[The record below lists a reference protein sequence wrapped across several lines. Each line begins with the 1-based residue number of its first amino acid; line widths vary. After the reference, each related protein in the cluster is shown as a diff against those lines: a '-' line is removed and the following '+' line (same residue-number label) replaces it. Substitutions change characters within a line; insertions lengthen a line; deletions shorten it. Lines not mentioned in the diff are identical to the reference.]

1 MSPNELADC
10 AGSVSIHP
18 VLRRGVSFLAL
29 LAVIA
34 APAVTSTRLFC
45 RYTGQEIVGC
55 GEARVPQ
62 GAHVRADDCCD
73 HRTLR
78 ALEGMRQ
85 ADYSRQLGPATTVA
99 IGASSVLPAAAF
111 ALASPAAERAPL
123 SSTGPP
129 AFLAHRALLI

>member
-1 MSPNELADC
+1 
-10 AGSVSIHP
+10 

-29 LAVIA
+29 LAVVA
-34 APAVTSTRLFC
+34 APTVTSTRFFC

-55 GEARVPQ
+55 SEARLPQ

-73 HRTLR
+73 QRTLR

-85 ADYSRQLGPATTVA
+85 ADNPLQPSPATIA
-99 IGASSVLPAAAF
+99 IGASSVFPAAAF
-111 ALASPAAERAPL
+111 APASPAAEHAPW